1 MSATT
6 IDSKG
11 RLSLPRKIR
20 EELGLA
26 AGDVLFVERDGD
38 TVRLAKAVN
47 PLQAA
52 VAEGVAEY
60 RSGRRVA
67 LNRLAKKHRVRS
79 ARLEGAIDDV
89 VDAEDIERART
100 EHRRGESIAL
110 EELKRSLRKR

>member
-1 MSATT
+1 MTAIT

-11 RLSLPRKIR
+11 RLSLPVKIR

-26 AGDVLFVERDGD
+26 AGDVLFVQREGE

-60 RSGRRVA
+60 RAGRKIA
-67 LNRLAKKHRVRS
+67 LKQLSRKHRVR
-79 ARLEGAIDDV
+79 AAELENAIDDV
-89 VDAEDIERART
+89 IDIEEIERARK
-100 EHRRGESIAL
+100 ELRRGRTVSL
-110 EELKRSLRKR
+110 EEVKRSLRKR

>member
-1 MSATT
+1 MSAIT

-11 RLSLPRKIR
+11 RLSLPRKLR

-26 AGDVLFVERDGD
+26 TGDVLFVQREGE

-60 RSGRRVA
+60 RAGRKIA
-67 LNRLAKKHRVRS
+67 LGRLAKKHRVRS
-79 ARLEGAIDDV
+79 TQLEDAIDDV
-89 VDAEDIERART
+89 IDAKE
-100 EHRRGESIAL
+100 IAKVKAEGGKKIPL
-110 EELKRSLRKR
+110 EEVIKKYRTKR